1 MILSEIRTGKITQ
14 NSIKLLESRNIPV
27 NTEDHTELFTRNVSV
42 DSYNTERLNA
52 IRDDIF
58 IFDMHSKG
66 SLPLVEALKK

>member
-52 IRDDIF
+52 IPDDIF